1 MEKLNE
7 MNAEQLAAYLKQ
19 TEETLRKLES
29 LKTVAS
35 TKLDMLRERLK
46 EIHAELRKR
55 GIQPDKL
62 DEELEKINQLILE
75 KQAELDKLLPPDVIS
90 KYKAITPEE
99 LSDSRAL
106 ESMNLDQEF

>member
-1 MEKLNE
+1 MDKLMD
-7 MNAEQLAAYLKQ
+7 MNAEQLAAYLKK
-19 TEETLRKLES
+19 TEESLRKLES

-62 DEELEKINQLILE
+62 DQELEKINQLILE
-75 KQAELDKLLPPDVIS
+75 KQAELDKLLPEDVIN

-106 ESMNLDQEF
+106 ESLNLNQEF

>member
-1 MEKLNE
+1 MEKIVE
-7 MNAEQLAAYLKQ
+7 MNAEQLAVYLKQ
-19 TEETLRKLES
+19 TEESLRKLES

-55 GIQPDKL
+55 GIQPEKL
-62 DEELEKINQLILE
+62 DEELAKINQQILE
-75 KQAELDKLLPPDVIS
+75 KQAELEKLLPVDVIN

-99 LSDSRAL
+99 LSDARAL
-106 ESMNLDQEF
+106 EAMNLDQDF

>member
-7 MNAEQLAAYLKQ
+7 MNAEQLAAYLKK
-19 TEETLRKLES
+19 TEESLRKLES

-55 GIQPDKL
+55 GIQPEKL
-62 DEELEKINQLILE
+62 DEELAKINQMIVE
-75 KQAELDKLLPPDVIS
+75 KQAELEKLLPMDVIN

-99 LSDSRAL
+99 LADSRAL
-106 ESMNLDQEF
+106 ESLNLDQDF

>member
-1 MEKLNE
+1 MEKLMD
-7 MNAEQLAAYLKQ
+7 MNAEQLAAYLKK
-19 TEETLRKLES
+19 TEESLRKLES

-55 GIQPDKL
+55 GIQPEKL
-62 DEELEKINQLILE
+62 DEELAKINQQIAE
-75 KQAELDKLLPPDVIS
+75 KQAELEKLLPEDVIN

-99 LSDSRAL
+99 LADSRAL
-106 ESMNLDQEF
+106 ESLNLNQEF